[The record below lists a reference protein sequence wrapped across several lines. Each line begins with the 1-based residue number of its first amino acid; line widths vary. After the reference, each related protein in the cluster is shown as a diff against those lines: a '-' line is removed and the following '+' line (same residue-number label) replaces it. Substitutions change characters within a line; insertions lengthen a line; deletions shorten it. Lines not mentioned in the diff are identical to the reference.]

1 MGQIRRQT
9 LISSLI
15 IYSGFLLG
23 AFNLIYVLPRLLPV
37 EYIGLTRLIQD
48 FAAMLTAFAGLGF
61 AGPFYRFGPYFEKY
75 SKPGGNDLLQLF
87 LIVTHIGVLVVFC
100 VCYLF
105 RADIIANFQ
114 VKSPLFSTYFYATFL
129 FAYFFII
136 YNLLELYLF
145 SKGQAIL
152 QSFTREI
159 LIRIIVLALTL
170 LTFYF
175 VSLRQFVWLYAGHYL
190 IPVII
195 LVIAIYKKYPSP
207 IGVGITRTTKRLLP
221 FMSKMASWGI
231 VQTIVSTGVPVLDTL
246 VIGGIIGLKGV
257 AEYQI
262 MSYVS
267 TLVQVPVRATISIL
281 GAQIS
286 QLWMQSNLSGIQ
298 NVYQRTSTNYLAFG
312 LLAVGVILPNLD
324 LLNKIT
330 GKNIDIDFSIIAVLI
345 SARVFELST
354 GLSNVIIAYSKKWRY
369 ENIIS
374 IINIVLAIPLNIF
387 MVNRFGMI
395 GAAFTTLI
403 LLVTMFV
410 IRMII
415 LYRSYNLF
423 PFSVPTLYLLGMFAV
438 LFGILLWLCNIQSG
452 WYYRL
457 ILSGCFA
464 LVFIIAVVKLRIS
477 KDINIVVETIL
488 SKLLG
493 INIKT

>member
-1 MGQIRRQT
+1 
-9 LISSLI
+9 
-15 IYSGFLLG
+15 
-23 AFNLIYVLPRLLPV
+23 
-37 EYIGLTRLIQD
+37 
-48 FAAMLTAFAGLGF
+48 
-61 AGPFYRFGPYFEKY
+61 
-75 SKPGGNDLLQLF
+75 
-87 LIVTHIGVLVVFC
+87 
-100 VCYLF
+100 
-105 RADIIANFQ
+105 
-114 VKSPLFSTYFYATFL
+114 
-129 FAYFFII
+129 
-136 YNLLELYLF
+136 
-145 SKGQAIL
+145 
-152 QSFTREI
+152 
-159 LIRIIVLALTL
+159 
-170 LTFYF
+170 
-175 VSLRQFVWLYAGHYL
+175 
-190 IPVII
+190 
-195 LVIAIYKKYPSP
+195 
-207 IGVGITRTTKRLLP
+207 
-221 FMSKMASWGI
+221 MSKMASWGI

-395 GAAFTTLI
+395 GAAYTTLI

-464 LVFIIAVVKLRIS
+464 LVFIVAVVKLRIS